1 MSKWQCVY
9 LVMEGMCL
17 WMDLGWMCKGREGM
31 AWRGVGRKHLV
42 YNGACYMTMTN
53 KVYIYIQEKNVEAWY

>member
-1 MSKWQCVY
+1 
-9 LVMEGMCL
+9 MCL

-53 KVYIYIQEKNVEAWY
+53 KVYIYIQEKNVDEAWY